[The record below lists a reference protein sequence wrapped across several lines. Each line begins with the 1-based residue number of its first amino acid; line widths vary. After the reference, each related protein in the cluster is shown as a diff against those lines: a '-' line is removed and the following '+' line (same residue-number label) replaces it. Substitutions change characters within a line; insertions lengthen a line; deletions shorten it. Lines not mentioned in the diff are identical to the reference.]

1 MIEFPSMQAE
11 EKRRVQMP
19 PEGQSGDY
27 YADRG
32 RERGWMTWLEG
43 MVDSRHWPSLR
54 ILFTGNLLMPIL
66 LLGASVLFSLIFA
79 LLLFTKITDHP
90 MLQGLLL
97 LGSTVTL
104 FSLMLVL
111 MRLRSQLLRP
121 LSTLEQTVT
130 QICQGEPVAHR
141 GSEQPTGVL
150 SGMARDID
158 SLNEELTDIYEDME
172 VRVARQT
179 WRLAQKTTS
188 LQVLYDVAAGIN
200 QSENLDEL
208 LLEYM
213 TIFKRMVSA
222 RSATVHLVLQDDRVR
237 QVGCI
242 DQNGRV
248 YNEQEMLP
256 ITLCQCGIALSPGD
270 ILCAHDARTCSRRNG
285 RRMFGADEVER
296 VSVPMWFHGDVLGFY
311 HLYVDK
317 PGIYDGREDVL
328 DILNTIG
335 SHLGMAVAKQRSDTE
350 ARRLSIVEERTS
362 LAHEL
367 HDSLAQTL
375 ASLRFQVRM
384 LEETMQDGGS
394 SPKAL
399 YEAKRIHNGLDEA
412 HDELREL
419 INSFRAP
426 LDQRGLVPALGKL
439 VERFNQETGIAAFFQ
454 PDCLKTDLDTNQEM
468 QALRI
473 VQESLANIRKHAQ
486 AMTVR
491 VLLRCRGPG
500 TYLILVEDDGVGFEG
515 AAPKGNP
522 GEHIG
527 LSIMEERA
535 RRIDG
540 EFSIESE
547 PGEGTRVELIIRSA
561 RGEANLL
568 R

>member
-1 MIEFPSMQAE
+1 EEEQLSMNKVPDIAGGNDRPQDKLTWIE
-11 EKRRVQMP
+11 
-19 PEGQSGDY
+19 G
-27 YADRG
+27 
-32 RERGWMTWLEG
+32 LI
-43 MVDSRHWPSLR
+43 DSKHWPSLR
-54 ILFTGNLLMPIL
+54 ILFTGNLLLPISILGGSVVASLFTVLIMFSYQQGRSTLQVVL
-66 LLGASVLFSLIFA
+66 LLSIVLTLFSLI
-79 LLLFTKITDHP
+79 
-90 MLQGLLL
+90 
-97 LGSTVTL
+97 
-104 FSLMLVL
+104 LVL
-111 MRLRSQLLRP
+111 IRLRSQLLHP
-121 LSTLEQTVT
+121 LSSLEQFVN
-130 QICQGEPVAHR
+130 QVCQGEPVASKGH
-141 GSEQPTGVL
+141 EQTGVL

-158 SLNEELTDIYEDME
+158 SLSEELTDIYEDME

-179 WRLAQKTTS
+179 ARLAQKTTS

-213 TIFKRMVSA
+213 GVFKRMVNA

-242 DQNGRV
+242 DLQGRL

-256 ITLCQCGIALSPGD
+256 IKLCQCGIALSPGD
-270 ILCAHDARTCSRRNG
+270 ILCSQDARVCSRRNN
-285 RRMFGADEVER
+285 RTMYGANEVER
-296 VSVPMWFHGDVLGFY
+296 VSVPMWYHGDVLGFY

-335 SHLGMAVAKQRSDTE
+335 SHLGMAVAKQRSDSE
-350 ARRLSIVEERTS
+350 AWRLSIVEERTS

-367 HDSLAQTL
+367 HDSLAQTI

-384 LEETMQDGGS
+384 LEETLQNNPIS
-394 SPKAL
+394 EKAIQ
-399 YEAKRIHNGLDEA
+399 EAQRMHNGLDEA

-426 LDQRGLVPALGKL
+426 FDQRGLVPALSKL
-439 VERFNQETGIAAFFQ
+439 VERFNQETGIPAFFQ
-454 PDCLKTDLDTNQEM
+454 PDCLKTDLDTSQEM

-473 VQESLANIRKHAQ
+473 VQEALANIRKHAK
-486 AMTVR
+486 AHTIR
-491 VLLRCRGPG
+491 VLLRCRSPG
-500 TYLILVEDDGVGFEG
+500 SYLILVEDDGVGFEG
-515 AAPKGNP
+515 AVPQGNP

-535 RRIDG
+535 RRVGG
-540 EFSIESE
+540 ELSIESE
-547 PGEGTRVELIIRSA
+547 PGEGTRVELVIRNEKN
-561 RGEANLL
+561 EASLQ

>member
-1 MIEFPSMQAE
+1 MQVEEEQLSMNKVPDIAGGNDRPQDKLTWIE
-11 EKRRVQMP
+11 
-19 PEGQSGDY
+19 G
-27 YADRG
+27 
-32 RERGWMTWLEG
+32 LI
-43 MVDSRHWPSLR
+43 DSKHWPSLR
-54 ILFTGNLLMPIL
+54 ILFTGNLLLPISILGGSVLASLFTVLIMFIYQQGRSALQVVL
-66 LLGASVLFSLIFA
+66 LLSITLTLFSLI
-79 LLLFTKITDHP
+79 
-90 MLQGLLL
+90 
-97 LGSTVTL
+97 
-104 FSLMLVL
+104 LVL
-111 MRLRSQLLRP
+111 IRLRSQLLHP
-121 LSTLEQTVT
+121 LSSLEQFVN
-130 QICQGEPVAHR
+130 QVCQGEPVASKGH
-141 GSEQPTGVL
+141 EQTGVL
-150 SGMARDID
+150 SSMARDID
-158 SLNEELTDIYEDME
+158 SLSEELTDIYEDME

-179 WRLAQKTTS
+179 ARLAQKTTS

-213 TIFKRMVSA
+213 GVFKRMVNA

-242 DQNGRV
+242 DLQGRL

-256 ITLCQCGIALSPGD
+256 IKLCQCGIALSPGD
-270 ILCAHDARTCSRRNG
+270 ILCSQDARVCSRRNN
-285 RRMFGADEVER
+285 RTMYGANEVER
-296 VSVPMWFHGDVLGFY
+296 VSVPMWYHGDVLGFY

-335 SHLGMAVAKQRSDTE
+335 SHLGMAVAKQRSDSE

-367 HDSLAQTL
+367 HDSLAQTI

-384 LEETMQDGGS
+384 LEETLQNDQIS
-394 SPKAL
+394 EKAVQ
-399 YEAKRIHNGLDEA
+399 EAQRIHNGLDEA

-426 LDQRGLVPALGKL
+426 FDQRGLVPALSKL
-439 VERFNQETGIAAFFQ
+439 VERFNQETGIPAFFQ
-454 PDCLKTDLDTNQEM
+454 PDCLKMDLDTSQEM

-473 VQESLANIRKHAQ
+473 VQEALANIRKHAK
-486 AMTVR
+486 AHTIR
-491 VLLRCRGPG
+491 VLLRCRSPG
-500 TYLILVEDDGVGFEG
+500 SYLILVEDDGVGFEG
-515 AAPKGNP
+515 AVPQGNP

-535 RRIDG
+535 RRVGG
-540 EFSIESE
+540 ELSIESE
-547 PGEGTRVELIIRSA
+547 PGEGTRVELVIRNEKN
-561 RGEANLL
+561 EASLQ

>member
-1 MIEFPSMQAE
+1 MIEFPVMQSE
-11 EKRRVQMP
+11 EKRTGQLPREGGNDDYR
-19 PEGQSGDY
+19 PEQ
-27 YADRG
+27 
-32 RERGWMTWLEG
+32 RGWMSWLEG
-43 MVDSRHWPSLR
+43 VVDPRHWPSLR
-54 ILFTGNLLMPIL
+54 ILFTGNLLTPIL
-66 LLGASVLFSLIFA
+66 LLGGSVLFCLILA
-79 LLLFTKITDHP
+79 LLQVARGSQHTT
-90 MLQGLLL
+90 LQGMLLIGSFVAFLSL
-97 LGSTVTL
+97 L
-104 FSLMLVL
+104 LVL

-179 WRLAQKTTS
+179 WRLAQKTT
-188 LQVLYDVAAGIN
+188 Y
-200 QSENLDEL
+200 
-208 LLEYM
+208 
-213 TIFKRMVSA
+213 
-222 RSATVHLVLQDDRVR
+222 LVLQDDRVR

-242 DQNGRV
+242 DQNGRL
-248 YNEQEMLP
+248 YNEQELLP
-256 ITLCQCGIALSPGD
+256 IRLCQCGIALSPGD
-270 ILCAHDARTCSRRNG
+270 ILCAQDARACSRRNG
-285 RRMFGADEVER
+285 RRMFSPDEVER
-296 VSVPMWFHGDVLGFY
+296 VSVPMWYHGDVLGFY

-384 LEETMQDGGS
+384 LEETLQDAGAT
-394 SPKAL
+394 PKAQL
-399 YEAKRIHNGLDEA
+399 EAARIHNGLDEA

-454 PDCLKTDLDTNQEM
+454 PDCLKADLDTNQEM

-486 AMTVR
+486 AHTVR
-491 VLLRCRGPG
+491 VLLRCRSPG

-515 AAPKGNP
+515 SAPKGNP

-527 LSIMEERA
+527 LSIMQERA
-535 RRIDG
+535 RRIGG
-540 EFSIESE
+540 ELSIESE

>member
-1 MIEFPSMQAE
+1 MNKVPDIAGGNDRPQDKLNWIE
-11 EKRRVQMP
+11 
-19 PEGQSGDY
+19 G
-27 YADRG
+27 
-32 RERGWMTWLEG
+32 LI
-43 MVDSRHWPSLR
+43 DSKHWPSLR
-54 ILFTGNLLMPIL
+54 ILFTGNLLLPISILGGSVVASLFTVLIMFSYQQGRSTLQVVL
-66 LLGASVLFSLIFA
+66 LLSIVLTLFSLI
-79 LLLFTKITDHP
+79 
-90 MLQGLLL
+90 
-97 LGSTVTL
+97 
-104 FSLMLVL
+104 LVL
-111 MRLRSQLLRP
+111 IRLRSQLLHP
-121 LSTLEQTVT
+121 LSSLEQFVN
-130 QICQGEPVAHR
+130 QVCQGEPVASKGH
-141 GSEQPTGVL
+141 EQTGVL

-158 SLNEELTDIYEDME
+158 SLSEELTDIYEDME

-179 WRLAQKTTS
+179 ARLAQKTTS

-213 TIFKRMVSA
+213 GVFKRMVNA

-242 DQNGRV
+242 DLQGRL

-256 ITLCQCGIALSPGD
+256 IKLCQCGIALSPGD
-270 ILCAHDARTCSRRNG
+270 ILCTQDARVCSRRNN
-285 RRMFGADEVER
+285 RTMYGANEVER
-296 VSVPMWFHGDVLGFY
+296 VSVPMWYHGDVLGFY

-335 SHLGMAVAKQRSDTE
+335 SHLGMAVAKQRSDSE
-350 ARRLSIVEERTS
+350 AWRLSIVEERTS

-367 HDSLAQTL
+367 HDSLAQTI

-384 LEETMQDGGS
+384 LEETLQNNPIS
-394 SPKAL
+394 EKAIQ
-399 YEAKRIHNGLDEA
+399 EAQRMHNGLDEA

-426 LDQRGLVPALGKL
+426 FDQRGLVPALSKL
-439 VERFNQETGIAAFFQ
+439 VERFNQETGIPAFFQ
-454 PDCLKTDLDTNQEM
+454 PDCLKTDLDTSQEM

-473 VQESLANIRKHAQ
+473 VQEALANIRKHAK
-486 AMTVR
+486 AHTIR
-491 VLLRCRGPG
+491 VLLRCRSPG
-500 TYLILVEDDGVGFEG
+500 SYLILVEDDGVGFEG
-515 AAPKGNP
+515 AVPQGNP

-535 RRIDG
+535 RRVGG
-540 EFSIESE
+540 ELSIESE
-547 PGEGTRVELIIRSA
+547 PGEGTRVELVIRNEKN
-561 RGEANLL
+561 EASLQ

>member
-1 MIEFPSMQAE
+1 MQVEEEQLSMNKVPDIAGGSDRPQDKLTWIE
-11 EKRRVQMP
+11 
-19 PEGQSGDY
+19 G
-27 YADRG
+27 
-32 RERGWMTWLEG
+32 LI
-43 MVDSRHWPSLR
+43 DSKHWPSLR
-54 ILFTGNLLMPIL
+54 ILFTGNLLLPISILGGSVVASLFTVLIMFSYQQGRSTLQVIL
-66 LLGASVLFSLIFA
+66 LLSTVLTLFSLI
-79 LLLFTKITDHP
+79 
-90 MLQGLLL
+90 
-97 LGSTVTL
+97 
-104 FSLMLVL
+104 LVL
-111 MRLRSQLLRP
+111 IRLRSQLLHP
-121 LSTLEQTVT
+121 LSSLEQFVN
-130 QICQGEPVAHR
+130 QVCQGEPVASKGH
-141 GSEQPTGVL
+141 EQTGVL

-158 SLNEELTDIYEDME
+158 SLSEELTDIYEDME

-179 WRLAQKTTS
+179 ARLAQKTTS

-213 TIFKRMVSA
+213 GVFKRMVNA

-242 DQNGRV
+242 DLQGRL

-256 ITLCQCGIALSPGD
+256 IKLCQCGIALSPGD
-270 ILCAHDARTCSRRNG
+270 ILCSQDARVCSRRNN
-285 RRMFGADEVER
+285 RTMYGANEVER
-296 VSVPMWFHGDVLGFY
+296 VSVPMWYHGDVLGFY

-335 SHLGMAVAKQRSDTE
+335 SHLGMAVAKQRSDSE

-367 HDSLAQTL
+367 HDSLAQTI

-384 LEETMQDGGS
+384 LEETLQNDPIS
-394 SPKAL
+394 EKAIQ
-399 YEAKRIHNGLDEA
+399 EAQRIHNGLDEA

-426 LDQRGLVPALGKL
+426 FDQRGMVPALSKL
-439 VERFNQETGIAAFFQ
+439 VERFNQETGIPAFFQ
-454 PDCLKTDLDTNQEM
+454 PDCLKTDLDTSQEM

-473 VQESLANIRKHAQ
+473 VQEALANIRKHAK
-486 AMTVR
+486 AHTIR
-491 VLLRCRGPG
+491 VLLRCRSPG
-500 TYLILVEDDGVGFEG
+500 SYLILVEDDGVGFEG
-515 AAPKGNP
+515 AVPQGNP

-535 RRIDG
+535 RRVGG
-540 EFSIESE
+540 ELSIESE
-547 PGEGTRVELIIRSA
+547 PGEGTRVELVIRNDKN
-561 RGEANLL
+561 EASLQ

>member
-1 MIEFPSMQAE
+1 MQVE
-11 EKRRVQMP
+11 EKQLSMNKAPTHAGEGDRSQDQMAWI
-19 PEGQSGDY
+19 EG
-27 YADRG
+27 
-32 RERGWMTWLEG
+32 WI
-43 MVDSRHWPSLR
+43 DSKHWPSLR
-54 ILFTGNLLMPIL
+54 ILFTGNLLLPIL
-66 LLGASVLFSLIFA
+66 ILGGSVVVSLVMVLVLSIYQQETSS
-79 LLLFTKITDHP
+79 LY
-90 MLQGLLL
+90 LLL
-97 LGSTVTL
+97 LISIVTTL
-104 FSLMLVL
+104 FSLGLVL
-111 MRLRSQLLRP
+111 VRLRSQLLRP
-121 LSTLEQTVT
+121 LASLEQIVN
-130 QICQGEPVAHR
+130 QVCQGEPVASKGH
-141 GSEQPTGVL
+141 EQTGVL

-158 SLNEELTDIYEDME
+158 SLSEELTDIYEDME

-179 WRLAQKTTS
+179 SRLAQKTTS

-213 TIFKRMVSA
+213 GVFKRMVSA
-222 RSATVHLVLQDDRVR
+222 RSATVHLVLPDDRVR

-242 DQNGRV
+242 DLQGRL

-256 ITLCQCGIALSPGD
+256 IKLCQCGIALSPGD
-270 ILCAHDARTCSRRNG
+270 ILCSQDAGICTQRNK
-285 RRMFGADEVER
+285 RPMFSTDQVER
-296 VSVPMWFHGDVLGFY
+296 VSVPMWYHGDVLGFY

-335 SHLGMAVAKQRSDTE
+335 SHLGMAVAKQRSDSE

-384 LEETMQDGGS
+384 LEETMQSDPVS
-394 SPKAL
+394 EKAIQ
-399 YEAKRIHNGLDEA
+399 EAKRIHNGLDEA

-426 LDQRGLVPALGKL
+426 FDQRGLVPALSKL
-439 VERFNQETGIAAFFQ
+439 VERFNQETGIPAFFQ
-454 PDCLKTDLDTNQEM
+454 PDCIKTDLDTSQEM

-473 VQESLANIRKHAQ
+473 VQEALANIRKHAK
-486 AMTVR
+486 AHTIR
-491 VLLRCRGPG
+491 VLLRCRSPG
-500 TYLILVEDDGVGFEG
+500 SYLILVEDDGVGFEG
-515 AAPKGNP
+515 AVPQGNP

-535 RRIDG
+535 RRVGG
-540 EFSIESE
+540 ELSIESE
-547 PGEGTRVELIIRSA
+547 PGEGTRVELVIRNEKS
-561 RGEANLL
+561 EASLQ

>member
-1 MIEFPSMQAE
+1 MTVDLKKNRP
-11 EKRRVQMP
+11 
-19 PEGQSGDY
+19 
-27 YADRG
+27 ADLYRPAPNVG
-32 RERGWMTWLEG
+32 PLHRWLTRLEAV
-43 MVDSRHWPSLR
+43 VDRRHWPSLR
-54 ILFTGNLLMPIL
+54 ILFAGNLLLPIL
-66 LLGASVLFSLIFA
+66 SLAFSLLVSLTA
-79 LLLFTKITDHP
+79 TLMLVGETGGRSL
-90 MLQGLLL
+90 LQGLIL
-97 LGSTVTL
+97 LGVGL
-104 FSLMLVL
+104 ACVSLLMVL
-111 MRLRSQLLRP
+111 ARLRSQLLRP
-121 LSTLEQTVT
+121 LASLETTVT
-130 QICQGEPVAHR
+130 QVCQGEPVASK
-141 GSEQPTGVL
+141 GGAEKSGIF

-158 SLNEELTDIYEDME
+158 SLSEELTDIYEDME

-213 TIFKRMVSA
+213 AVFKRMVNA
-222 RSATVHLVLQDDRVR
+222 RSATVHLVLPGDKVR

-242 DQNGRV
+242 DQRDRL
-248 YNEQEMLP
+248 YKEQELLP
-256 ITLCQCGIALSPGD
+256 IKLCKCGIALSPGD
-270 ILCAHDARTCSRRNG
+270 ILCRQDTRRCSRRNG
-285 RRMFGADEVER
+285 WRMFGPDEIER
-296 VSVPMWFHGDVLGFY
+296 VSVPMWYHGDVLGFY

-335 SHLGMAVAKQRSDTE
+335 SHLGMAVAKQRSDSE
-350 ARRLSIVEERTS
+350 ARRVSIMEERTS

-384 LEETMQDGGS
+384 LEETLQVDPGS
-394 SPKAL
+394 GRAL
-399 YEAKRIHNGLDEA
+399 QEARRIHNGVDEA

-439 VERFNQETGIAAFFQ
+439 VERFNQETGIPAFFQ
-454 PDCLKTDLDTNQEM
+454 PDCLKTDMDTNQEM

-473 VQESLANIRKHAQ
+473 VQESLANIRKHAN
-486 AMTVR
+486 AHTVR
-491 VLLRCRGPG
+491 VLLRCRSAGQ
-500 TYLILVEDDGVGFEG
+500 YLILVEDDGVGFEG

-535 RRIDG
+535 RRVGG
-540 EFSIESE
+540 ELYIESE
-547 PGEGTRVELIIRSA
+547 PGEGTRVELVIPSA
-561 RGEANLL
+561 RAN
-568 R
+568 

>member
-1 MIEFPSMQAE
+1 MQVEEEQLSMNKVPDIAGGNDRPQDKLTWIE
-11 EKRRVQMP
+11 
-19 PEGQSGDY
+19 G
-27 YADRG
+27 
-32 RERGWMTWLEG
+32 LI
-43 MVDSRHWPSLR
+43 DSKHWPSLR
-54 ILFTGNLLMPIL
+54 ILFTGNLLLPISILGGSVLASLFTVLIMFIYQQGRSTLQVVL
-66 LLGASVLFSLIFA
+66 LLSITLTLFSLI
-79 LLLFTKITDHP
+79 
-90 MLQGLLL
+90 
-97 LGSTVTL
+97 
-104 FSLMLVL
+104 LVL
-111 MRLRSQLLRP
+111 IRLRSQLLHP
-121 LSTLEQTVT
+121 LSSLEQFVN
-130 QICQGEPVAHR
+130 QVCQGEPVASKGH
-141 GSEQPTGVL
+141 EQTGVL
-150 SGMARDID
+150 SSMARDID
-158 SLNEELTDIYEDME
+158 SLSEELTDIYEDME

-179 WRLAQKTTS
+179 ARLAQKTTS

-213 TIFKRMVSA
+213 GVFKRMVNA

-242 DQNGRV
+242 DLQGRL

-256 ITLCQCGIALSPGD
+256 IKLCQCGIALSPGD
-270 ILCAHDARTCSRRNG
+270 ILCSQDARVCSRRNN
-285 RRMFGADEVER
+285 RTMYGANEVER
-296 VSVPMWFHGDVLGFY
+296 VSVPMWYHGDVLGFY

-335 SHLGMAVAKQRSDTE
+335 SHLGMAVAKQRSDSE

-367 HDSLAQTL
+367 HDSLAQTI

-384 LEETMQDGGS
+384 LEETLQNDPIS
-394 SPKAL
+394 EKAVQ
-399 YEAKRIHNGLDEA
+399 EAQRIHNGLDEA

-426 LDQRGLVPALGKL
+426 FDQRGLVPVLSKL
-439 VERFNQETGIAAFFQ
+439 VERFNQETGIPAFFQ
-454 PDCLKTDLDTNQEM
+454 PDCLKTDLDTSQEM

-473 VQESLANIRKHAQ
+473 VQEALANIRKHAK
-486 AMTVR
+486 AHTIR
-491 VLLRCRGPG
+491 VLLRCRSPG
-500 TYLILVEDDGVGFEG
+500 SYLILVEDDGVGFEG
-515 AAPKGNP
+515 AVPQGNP

-535 RRIDG
+535 RRVGG
-540 EFSIESE
+540 ELSIESE
-547 PGEGTRVELIIRSA
+547 PGEGTRVELVIRNEKN
-561 RGEANLL
+561 EASLQ

>member
-1 MIEFPSMQAE
+1 MQVEEEQLSMNKVPDIAGGNDRPQDKLTWIE
-11 EKRRVQMP
+11 
-19 PEGQSGDY
+19 G
-27 YADRG
+27 
-32 RERGWMTWLEG
+32 LI
-43 MVDSRHWPSLR
+43 DSKHWPSLR
-54 ILFTGNLLMPIL
+54 ILFTGNLLLPISILGGSVLASLFTVLIMFIYQQGRSTLQVVL
-66 LLGASVLFSLIFA
+66 LLSITLTLFSLI
-79 LLLFTKITDHP
+79 
-90 MLQGLLL
+90 
-97 LGSTVTL
+97 
-104 FSLMLVL
+104 LVL
-111 MRLRSQLLRP
+111 IRLRSQLLHP
-121 LSTLEQTVT
+121 LSSLEQFVN
-130 QICQGEPVAHR
+130 QVCQGEPVASKGH
-141 GSEQPTGVL
+141 EQTGVL

-158 SLNEELTDIYEDME
+158 SLSEELTDIYEDME

-179 WRLAQKTTS
+179 ARLAQKTTS

-213 TIFKRMVSA
+213 GVFKRMVNA

-242 DQNGRV
+242 DLQGRL

-256 ITLCQCGIALSPGD
+256 IKLCQCGIALSPGD
-270 ILCAHDARTCSRRNG
+270 ILCSQDARVCSRRNN
-285 RRMFGADEVER
+285 RTMYGANEVER
-296 VSVPMWFHGDVLGFY
+296 VSVPMWYHGDVLGFY

-335 SHLGMAVAKQRSDTE
+335 SHLGMAVAKQRSDSE

-367 HDSLAQTL
+367 HDSLAQTI

-384 LEETMQDGGS
+384 LEETLQNDPIS
-394 SPKAL
+394 EKAVQ
-399 YEAKRIHNGLDEA
+399 EAQRIHNGLDEA

-426 LDQRGLVPALGKL
+426 FDQRGLVPALSKL
-439 VERFNQETGIAAFFQ
+439 VERFNQETGIPAFFQ
-454 PDCLKTDLDTNQEM
+454 PDCLKTDLDTSQEM

-473 VQESLANIRKHAQ
+473 VQEALANIRKHAK
-486 AMTVR
+486 AHTIR
-491 VLLRCRGPG
+491 VLLRCRSPG
-500 TYLILVEDDGVGFEG
+500 SYLILVEDDGVGFEG
-515 AAPKGNP
+515 AVPQGNP

-535 RRIDG
+535 RRVGG
-540 EFSIESE
+540 ELSIESE
-547 PGEGTRVELIIRSA
+547 PGEGTRVELVIRNEKN
-561 RGEANLL
+561 EASLQ

>member
-1 MIEFPSMQAE
+1 MLSKQKPISTDTLTKPGE
-11 EKRRVQMP
+11 EPFLIHR
-19 PEGQSGDY
+19 
-27 YADRG
+27 
-32 RERGWMTWLEG
+32 WLIWLESLI
-43 MVDSRHWPSLR
+43 DPRHWPSLR
-54 ILFTGNLLMPIL
+54 ILFAGNLLLPILFLGISLLVNLVATLFLIGEPQGRSPLQVVL
-66 LLGASVLFSLIFA
+66 LLGVVLALFSL
-79 LLLFTKITDHP
+79 L
-90 MLQGLLL
+90 
-97 LGSTVTL
+97 
-104 FSLMLVL
+104 LVL
-111 MRLRSQLLRP
+111 IRLRSQLLRP
-121 LSTLEQTVT
+121 LSSLEQTVN
-130 QICQGEPVAHR
+130 QVCQGEPVANKR
-141 GSEQPTGVL
+141 VSEQSGVL

-158 SLNEELTDIYEDME
+158 SLSEELTDIYDDME

-213 TIFKRMVSA
+213 GVFKRMVNA
-222 RSATVHLVLQDDRVR
+222 RSATVHLVLPDDKVR

-242 DQNGRV
+242 DQQGRL
-248 YNEQEMLP
+248 YNEQDLLP
-256 ITLCQCGIALSPGD
+256 IKLCQCGIALSPGD
-270 ILCAHDARTCSRRNG
+270 ILCAHDAALCSKRNG
-285 RRMFGADEVER
+285 WQMFHADEVER

-335 SHLGMAVAKQRSDTE
+335 SHLGMAVAKQRSDSE

-384 LEETMQDGGS
+384 LEETLQKEPVS
-394 SPKAL
+394 RQAQQ
-399 YEAKRIHNGLDEA
+399 EAKRIHNGVDEA

-439 VERFNQETGIAAFFQ
+439 VERFKQETGISAFFQ
-454 PDCLKTDLDTNQEM
+454 PDCLKTDLDTTQEM

-473 VQESLANIRKHAQ
+473 VQESLANIRKHAK
-486 AMTVR
+486 AHTIR
-491 VLLRCRGPG
+491 VLLRCRNSGH
-500 TYLILVEDDGVGFEG
+500 YLILVEDDGVGFEG
-515 AAPKGNP
+515 VGPKGNP

-535 RRIDG
+535 RRVGG
-540 EFSIESE
+540 ELSIESE
-547 PGEGTRVELIIRSA
+547 LGEGTRVELVIRSDKS
-561 RGEANLL
+561 EASLQ

>member
-1 MIEFPSMQAE
+1 MQAE
-11 EKRRVQMP
+11 EEQLSMNKVPDIAGGNDRPQDKLTWI
-19 PEGQSGDY
+19 EG
-27 YADRG
+27 
-32 RERGWMTWLEG
+32 LI
-43 MVDSRHWPSLR
+43 DSKHWPSLR
-54 ILFTGNLLMPIL
+54 ILFTGNLLLPISILGGSVVASLFTVLIMFSYQQGRSTLQVVL
-66 LLGASVLFSLIFA
+66 LLSIVLTLFSLI
-79 LLLFTKITDHP
+79 
-90 MLQGLLL
+90 
-97 LGSTVTL
+97 
-104 FSLMLVL
+104 LVL
-111 MRLRSQLLRP
+111 IRLRSQLLHP
-121 LSTLEQTVT
+121 LSSLEQFVN
-130 QICQGEPVAHR
+130 QVCQGEPVASKGH
-141 GSEQPTGVL
+141 EQTGVL

-158 SLNEELTDIYEDME
+158 SLSEELTDIYEDME

-179 WRLAQKTTS
+179 ARLAQKTTS

-213 TIFKRMVSA
+213 GVFKRMVNA

-242 DQNGRV
+242 DLQGRL

-256 ITLCQCGIALSPGD
+256 IKLCQCGIALSPGD
-270 ILCAHDARTCSRRNG
+270 ILCSQDARVCSRRNN
-285 RRMFGADEVER
+285 RTMYGANEVER
-296 VSVPMWFHGDVLGFY
+296 VSVPMWYHGDVLGFY

-335 SHLGMAVAKQRSDTE
+335 SHLGMAVAKQRSDSE
-350 ARRLSIVEERTS
+350 AWRLSIVEERTS

-367 HDSLAQTL
+367 HDSLAQTI

-384 LEETMQDGGS
+384 LEETLQNNPIS
-394 SPKAL
+394 EKAIQ
-399 YEAKRIHNGLDEA
+399 EAQRMHNGLDEA

-426 LDQRGLVPALGKL
+426 FDQRGLVPALSKL
-439 VERFNQETGIAAFFQ
+439 VERFNQETGIPAFFQ
-454 PDCLKTDLDTNQEM
+454 PDCLKTDLDTSQEM

-473 VQESLANIRKHAQ
+473 VQEALANIRKHAK
-486 AMTVR
+486 AHTIR
-491 VLLRCRGPG
+491 VLLRCRSPG
-500 TYLILVEDDGVGFEG
+500 SYLILVEDDGVGFEG
-515 AAPKGNP
+515 AVPQGNP

-535 RRIDG
+535 RRVGG
-540 EFSIESE
+540 ELSIESE
-547 PGEGTRVELIIRSA
+547 PGEGTRVELVIRNEKN
-561 RGEANLL
+561 EASLQ

>member
-1 MIEFPSMQAE
+1 MQGE
-11 EKRRVQMP
+11 DKQLPTNEIS
-19 PEGQSGDY
+19 SGGEDLIRSQHRL
-27 YADRG
+27 A
-32 RERGWMTWLEG
+32 WIEG
-43 MVDSRHWPSLR
+43 MIDSKHWPSLR
-54 ILFTGNLLMPIL
+54 ILFSANLLLPIL
-66 LLGASVLFSLIFA
+66 ILGGSILASLIAFLWLFTHQTGHSPLQIVLLLSVSLALFSLI
-79 LLLFTKITDHP
+79 
-90 MLQGLLL
+90 
-97 LGSTVTL
+97 
-104 FSLMLVL
+104 LVL
-111 MRLRSQLLRP
+111 NRLRSQLLRP
-121 LSTLEQTVT
+121 LASLEQTVN
-130 QICQGEPVAHR
+130 QVCEGEPVASK
-141 GSEQPTGVL
+141 GSEQTGVL

-158 SLNEELTDIYEDME
+158 SLSEELTDIYDDME

-200 QSENLDEL
+200 QSENLDQL
-208 LLEYM
+208 LLQYM
-213 TIFKRMVSA
+213 GVFKRMVSA
-222 RSATVHLVLQDDRVR
+222 RSATVHLVLPDDKVR

-242 DQNGRV
+242 DLEGRL

-256 ITLCQCGIALSPGD
+256 IKLCQCGIALSPGD
-270 ILCAHDARTCSRRNG
+270 ILCAQDAKTCSHRND

-296 VSVPMWFHGDVLGFY
+296 VSVPMWYHGDVLGFY

-335 SHLGMAVAKQRSDTE
+335 SHLGMAVAKQRSDSE

-384 LEETMQDGGS
+384 LEETLQNSQS
-394 SPKAL
+394 SDRAQQ
-399 YEAKRIHNGLDEA
+399 EAQRIHNGVDEA

-439 VERFNQETGIAAFFQ
+439 VERFNQETGIPAFFQ
-454 PDCLKTDLDTNQEM
+454 PDCLKTDLDTSQEM

-473 VQESLANIRKHAQ
+473 VQECLANIRKHAK
-486 AMTVR
+486 AHTIR
-491 VLLRCRGPG
+491 VLLRCRNPG
-500 TYLILVEDDGVGFEG
+500 DYLILVEDDGVGFEG
-515 AAPKGNP
+515 AAPQGNP

-535 RRIDG
+535 RRVG
-540 EFSIESE
+540 GALSIESE
-547 PGEGTRVELIIRSA
+547 PGEGTRVELVIRNA
-561 RGEANLL
+561 QR
-568 R
+568 

>member
-1 MIEFPSMQAE
+1 MQVEEEQLSMNKVPDIAGGNDRPQDKLTWIE
-11 EKRRVQMP
+11 
-19 PEGQSGDY
+19 G
-27 YADRG
+27 
-32 RERGWMTWLEG
+32 LI
-43 MVDSRHWPSLR
+43 DSKHWPSLR
-54 ILFTGNLLMPIL
+54 ILFTGNLLLPISILGGSVVASLFTVLIMFSYQQGRSTLQVVL
-66 LLGASVLFSLIFA
+66 LLSIALTLFSLI
-79 LLLFTKITDHP
+79 
-90 MLQGLLL
+90 
-97 LGSTVTL
+97 
-104 FSLMLVL
+104 LVL
-111 MRLRSQLLRP
+111 IRLRSQLLHP
-121 LSTLEQTVT
+121 LSSLEQFVN
-130 QICQGEPVAHR
+130 QVCQGEPVASKGH
-141 GSEQPTGVL
+141 EQTGVL

-158 SLNEELTDIYEDME
+158 SLSEELTDIYEDME

-179 WRLAQKTTS
+179 ARLAQKTTS

-213 TIFKRMVSA
+213 GVFKRMVNA
-222 RSATVHLVLQDDRVR
+222 RSATVHLVLLDDRVR

-242 DQNGRV
+242 DLQGRL

-256 ITLCQCGIALSPGD
+256 IKLCQCGIALSPGD
-270 ILCAHDARTCSRRNG
+270 ILCSQDARVCSRRNN
-285 RRMFGADEVER
+285 RTMYGANEVER
-296 VSVPMWFHGDVLGFY
+296 VSVPMWYHGDVLGFY

-335 SHLGMAVAKQRSDTE
+335 SHLGMAVAKQRSDSE

-367 HDSLAQTL
+367 HDSLAQTI

-384 LEETMQDGGS
+384 LEETLQNDPIS
-394 SPKAL
+394 EKAVQ
-399 YEAKRIHNGLDEA
+399 EAHRIHNGLDEA

-426 LDQRGLVPALGKL
+426 FDQRGLVPALSKL
-439 VERFNQETGIAAFFQ
+439 VERFNQETGIPAFFQ
-454 PDCLKTDLDTNQEM
+454 PDCLKTDLDTSQEM

-473 VQESLANIRKHAQ
+473 VQEALANIRKHAK
-486 AMTVR
+486 AHTIR
-491 VLLRCRGPG
+491 VLLRCRSPG
-500 TYLILVEDDGVGFEG
+500 SYLILVEDDGVGFEG
-515 AAPKGNP
+515 AVPQGNP

-535 RRIDG
+535 RRVGG
-540 EFSIESE
+540 ELSIESE
-547 PGEGTRVELIIRSA
+547 PGEGTRVELVIRNEKN
-561 RGEANLL
+561 EASLQ

>member
-1 MIEFPSMQAE
+1 MQAE
-11 EKRRVQMP
+11 EEQLSMNKVPDIAGGNDRPQDKLTWI
-19 PEGQSGDY
+19 EG
-27 YADRG
+27 
-32 RERGWMTWLEG
+32 LI
-43 MVDSRHWPSLR
+43 DSKHWPSLR
-54 ILFTGNLLMPIL
+54 ILFTGNLLLPISILGGSVVASLFTVLIMFSYQQGRSTLQVVL
-66 LLGASVLFSLIFA
+66 LLSIVLTLFSLI
-79 LLLFTKITDHP
+79 
-90 MLQGLLL
+90 
-97 LGSTVTL
+97 
-104 FSLMLVL
+104 LVL
-111 MRLRSQLLRP
+111 IRLRSQLLHP
-121 LSTLEQTVT
+121 LSSLEQFVN
-130 QICQGEPVAHR
+130 QVCQGEPVASKGH
-141 GSEQPTGVL
+141 EQTGVL

-158 SLNEELTDIYEDME
+158 SLSEELTDIYEDME

-179 WRLAQKTTS
+179 ARLAQKTTS

-213 TIFKRMVSA
+213 GVFKRMVNA

-242 DQNGRV
+242 DLQGRL

-256 ITLCQCGIALSPGD
+256 IKLCQCGIALSPGD
-270 ILCAHDARTCSRRNG
+270 ILCTQDARVCSRRNN
-285 RRMFGADEVER
+285 RTMYGANEVER
-296 VSVPMWFHGDVLGFY
+296 VSVPMWYHGDVLGFY

-335 SHLGMAVAKQRSDTE
+335 SHLGMAVAKQRSDSE
-350 ARRLSIVEERTS
+350 AWRLSIVEERTS

-367 HDSLAQTL
+367 HDSLAQTI

-384 LEETMQDGGS
+384 LEETLQNNPIS
-394 SPKAL
+394 EKAIQ
-399 YEAKRIHNGLDEA
+399 EAQRMHNGLDEA

-426 LDQRGLVPALGKL
+426 FDQRGLVPALSKL
-439 VERFNQETGIAAFFQ
+439 VERFNQETGIPAFFQ
-454 PDCLKTDLDTNQEM
+454 PDCLKTDLDTSQEM

-473 VQESLANIRKHAQ
+473 VQEALANIRKHAK
-486 AMTVR
+486 AHTIR
-491 VLLRCRGPG
+491 VLLRCRSPG
-500 TYLILVEDDGVGFEG
+500 SYLILVEDDGVGFEG
-515 AAPKGNP
+515 AVPQGNP

-535 RRIDG
+535 RRVGG
-540 EFSIESE
+540 ELSIESE
-547 PGEGTRVELIIRSA
+547 PGEGTRVELVIRNEKN
-561 RGEANLL
+561 EASLQ

>member
-1 MIEFPSMQAE
+1 MIEFPVMQSE
-11 EKRRVQMP
+11 EKRSEQLPR
-19 PEGQSGDY
+19 EGGNGDY
-27 YADRG
+27 RP
-32 RERGWMTWLEG
+32 EQRGWMSWLEG
-43 MVDSRHWPSLR
+43 VIDPRHWPSLR
-54 ILFTGNLLMPIL
+54 ILFTGNLLTPIL
-66 LLGASVLFSLIFA
+66 LLGGSVLFCLILA
-79 LLLFTKITDHP
+79 LLQVAGVSQHST
-90 MLQGLLL
+90 LQGMLLIGCFVAFLSL
-97 LGSTVTL
+97 L
-104 FSLMLVL
+104 LVL

-213 TIFKRMVSA
+213 TVFKRMVNA

-242 DQNGRV
+242 DQNGRL
-248 YNEQEMLP
+248 YNEQELLP
-256 ITLCQCGIALSPGD
+256 IRLCQCGIALSPGD
-270 ILCAHDARTCSRRNG
+270 ILCAQDARACSRRNG
-285 RRMFGADEVER
+285 RRMFSPDEVER
-296 VSVPMWFHGDVLGFY
+296 VSVPMWYHGDVLGFY

-384 LEETMQDGGS
+384 LEETLQDAGAT
-394 SPKAL
+394 PKAQQ
-399 YEAKRIHNGLDEA
+399 EAARIHNGLDEA

-486 AMTVR
+486 AHTIR
-491 VLLRCRGPG
+491 VLLRCRSPG

-515 AAPKGNP
+515 SAPKGNP

-527 LSIMEERA
+527 LSIMQERA
-535 RRIDG
+535 RRIGG
-540 EFSIESE
+540 ELSIESE

>member
-1 MIEFPSMQAE
+1 MI
-11 EKRRVQMP
+11 
-19 PEGQSGDY
+19 
-27 YADRG
+27 
-32 RERGWMTWLEG
+32 
-43 MVDSRHWPSLR
+43 DSKHWPSLR
-54 ILFTGNLLMPIL
+54 ILFSANLLLPIL
-66 LLGASVLFSLIFA
+66 ILGGSILASLIAFLWLFTHQTGHSPLQIVLLLSVSLALFSLI
-79 LLLFTKITDHP
+79 
-90 MLQGLLL
+90 
-97 LGSTVTL
+97 
-104 FSLMLVL
+104 LVL
-111 MRLRSQLLRP
+111 NRLRSQLLRP
-121 LSTLEQTVT
+121 LASLEQTVN
-130 QICQGEPVAHR
+130 QVCEGEPVASK
-141 GSEQPTGVL
+141 GSEQTGVL

-158 SLNEELTDIYEDME
+158 SLSEELTDIYDDME

-200 QSENLDEL
+200 QSENLDQL
-208 LLEYM
+208 LLQYM
-213 TIFKRMVSA
+213 GVFKRMVSA
-222 RSATVHLVLQDDRVR
+222 RSATVHLVLPDDKVR

-242 DQNGRV
+242 DLEGRL

-256 ITLCQCGIALSPGD
+256 IKLCQCGIALSPGD
-270 ILCAHDARTCSRRNG
+270 ILCTQDAKICSHRND

-296 VSVPMWFHGDVLGFY
+296 VSVPMWYHGDVLGFY

-335 SHLGMAVAKQRSDTE
+335 SHLGMAVAKQRSDSE

-384 LEETMQDGGS
+384 LEETLQNSQS
-394 SPKAL
+394 SERAQQ
-399 YEAKRIHNGLDEA
+399 EAQRIHNGVDEA

-439 VERFNQETGIAAFFQ
+439 VERFNQETGIPAFFQ
-454 PDCLKTDLDTNQEM
+454 PDCLKTDLDTSQEM

-473 VQESLANIRKHAQ
+473 VQECLANIRKHAK
-486 AMTVR
+486 AHTIR
-491 VLLRCRGPG
+491 VLLRCRSPG
-500 TYLILVEDDGVGFEG
+500 DYLILVEDDGVGFEG
-515 AAPKGNP
+515 AAPQGNP

-535 RRIDG
+535 RRVG
-540 EFSIESE
+540 GALSIESE
-547 PGEGTRVELIIRSA
+547 PGEGTRVELVIRNA
-561 RGEANLL
+561 QR
-568 R
+568 